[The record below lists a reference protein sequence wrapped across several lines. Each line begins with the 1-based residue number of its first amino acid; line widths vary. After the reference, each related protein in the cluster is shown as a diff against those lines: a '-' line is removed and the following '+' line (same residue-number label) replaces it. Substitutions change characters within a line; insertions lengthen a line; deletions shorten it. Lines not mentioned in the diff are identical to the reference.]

1 MDPDSRGEG
10 TPGEDLSGRWRR
22 HAAGTCAVSPVAGI
36 ASISPRDY
44 PISVSTATADWGAI
58 GNRAVDS
65 PHAEGGSNMDVID
78 TLVVRALIA
87 TVGALAM
94 GVGSMVRGGE

>member
-1 MDPDSRGEG
+1 M
-10 TPGEDLSGRWRR
+10 
-22 HAAGTCAVSPVAGI
+22 
-36 ASISPRDY
+36 
-44 PISVSTATADWGAI
+44 